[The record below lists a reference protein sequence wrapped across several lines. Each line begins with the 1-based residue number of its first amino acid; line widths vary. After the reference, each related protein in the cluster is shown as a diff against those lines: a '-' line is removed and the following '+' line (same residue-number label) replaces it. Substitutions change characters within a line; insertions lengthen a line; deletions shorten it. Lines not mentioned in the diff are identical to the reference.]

1 MIPLSWFN
9 QSGFDEI
16 ELDSDGLQFVLNT
29 AGSVACETDFSSG
42 VRIVDPNGNDVSFV
56 TEDGIP
62 VWSQI
67 PEGSVL
73 EWRVETM
80 ADAKKG
86 ASDRVSLDIVSM
98 DPSYMAR
105 MAGKA
110 IDTFDEDQLIALLQ
124 GDNTPME
131 EYLEDNPDLIN
142 PELAQATF
150 YSQTVVTDDDGKATG
165 SIPIDPSWGKNLFSI
180 NFHYGYSQLAEMST
194 DDKTKR
200 VWTEEIGPLL
210 VEVLATVALTAI
222 SGGAALAFRA
232 GWVAK
237 VGVGATRIARAKS
250 TLTKA
255 AKIAFAV
262 EMAQMAKAYFA
273 KGFGIIGLNKYD
285 CSFPVA
291 GFNHTYSFDTDYI
304 VSLENEAGEI
314 DFSQIDENQIEALFQ
329 QELVRNLA
337 VGAIA
342 TGLLIWVLTR

>member
-1 MIPLSWFN
+1 VISLSWFN

-16 ELDSDGLQFVLNT
+16 EDVSFGHQFVLNT
-29 AGSVACETDFSSG
+29 AGSVACETDFTSG
-42 VRIVDPNGNDVSFV
+42 VRIVDPNGKDVSFD
-56 TEDGIP
+56 TKDGIP

-73 EWRVETM
+73 EWRVETK

-86 ASDRVSLDIVSM
+86 ASDRVNLDIVSM

-105 MAGKA
+105 IASLVIKQS
-110 IDTFDEDQLIALLQ
+110 TDEELLQ
-124 GDNTPME
+124 IIRGDNTPME
-131 EYLEDNPDLIN
+131 RYLEANPNLVN

-165 SIPIDPSWGKNLFSI
+165 TIPIDPAWGKNLFSI
-180 NFHYGYSQLAEMST
+180 NFHYGYSDLAEMST
-194 DDKTKR
+194 DDKTER
-200 VWTEEIGPLL
+200 VWKEEIGPILI
-210 VEVLATVALTAI
+210 EVLATVALTAI
-222 SGGAALAFRA
+222 SGGAALGVRVAMLAKA
-232 GWVAK
+232 GKTFNNIKKVA
-237 VGVGATRIARAKS
+237 R
-250 TLTKA
+250 
-255 AKIAFAV
+255 IAFAV

-273 KGFGIIGLNKYD
+273 QGFGIVGLNKYD
-285 CSFPVA
+285 CSFPYG

-314 DFSQIDENQIEALFQ
+314 DLSELDENQIEALFQ

-342 TGLLIWVLTR
+342 TGLLIWILTR

>member
-1 MIPLSWFN
+1 VISLSWFN

-16 ELDSDGLQFVLNT
+16 EVDSGGLQFVLDT
-29 AGSVACETDFSSG
+29 AGSVACETDFTSG
-42 VRIVDPNGNDVSFV
+42 VRIVDPNGKDVSFD
-56 TEDGIP
+56 TKEGIP

-73 EWRVETM
+73 EWRVETK

-86 ASDRVSLDIVSM
+86 ASDRVNIDITSM

-105 MAGKA
+105 IANKV
-110 IDTFDEDQLIALLQ
+110 IDSLDEDQLIALLQ

-131 EYLEDNPDLIN
+131 NYLEQNPDLIN

-165 SIPIDPSWGKNLFSI
+165 TIPIDPAWGKNLFSI
-180 NFHYGYSQLAEMST
+180 NFHYGYSDLAEMST
-194 DDKTKR
+194 DDKTER
-200 VWTEEIGPLL
+200 VWMEEIGPVL
-210 VEVLATVALTAI
+210 VEVLATVALAAI

-232 GWVAK
+232 GWVAR
-237 VGVGATRIARAKS
+237 VGVGATRIAKAK
-250 TLTKA
+250 TQITKV

-262 EMAQMAKAYFA
+262 EMAQMTKAYFA
-273 KGFGIIGLNKYD
+273 KGFGIVGLNKYD
-285 CSFPVA
+285 CSFPLA
-291 GFNHTYSFDTDYI
+291 GFNHVYSFDTDYI
-304 VSLENEAGEI
+304 VALKNEAGEI
-314 DFSQIDENQIEALFQ
+314 DLSELDENQLEALFQ